1 QKAVLFLGNPLYAL
15 PVVLATLLVSAGS
28 GSRVL
33 AHSGWDV
40 RRVTGPVALGF
51 LALLAVL
58 VGGGATPFPRS
69 LSRPGSRGRGRT
81 RRVGVTVVVLAP
93 LGVLMGMFFPS
104 GLQSV
109 GEEAADFVPWAW
121 GINGCLSV
129 YGSVVAILAAMVYG
143 FTATL
148 ALGAV
153 AYAGA
158 FLAAR

>member
-1 QKAVLFLGNPLYAL
+1 
-15 PVVLATLLVSAGS
+15 
-28 GSRVL
+28 
-33 AHSGWDV
+33 
-40 RRVTGPVALGF
+40 
-51 LALLAVL
+51 
-58 VGGGATPFPRS
+58 
-69 LSRPGSRGRGRT
+69 
-81 RRVGVTVVVLAP
+81 
-93 LGVLMGMFFPS
+93 

-148 ALGAV
+148 VLGAV

-158 FLAAR
+158 FLAARWFAPRSGAAVAIRALAARARQRAGARRRARRTRPENRAVAERGGRSGRPNHAGVVRRP